1 MMSAMH
7 TFVSLWLKFIFVLS
21 PFFVLPIFLS
31 LTEGY
36 GEDHQRKLAV
46 RVTIAV
52 AVVCL
57 VLFLL
62 GNRIFMVLGITLDSF
77 RIGAGV
83 LLFISAIQL
92 AQGGSNPLSTP
103 DKSDPTVVPLAVPVV
118 VGPAVAG
125 TVMVMAAECD
135 RWWERII
142 VLGALGWAVLCLGAL
157 LYGAAL
163 IQRKLGRDGLAVLAK
178 LSGLILAALAAQIIF
193 TGIRNLMAGA

>member
-1 MMSAMH
+1 MMSAIH

-36 GEDHQRKLAV
+36 GEDHQRKLAI

-52 AVVCL
+52 AVICL

-62 GNRIFMVLGITLDSF
+62 GHRIFMVLGITLDSF

-103 DKSDPTVVPLAVPVV
+103 GTNDPTVVPLAVPVV

-125 TVMVMAAECD
+125 TVMVMAAECG

-157 LYGAAL
+157 LYAAAS

>member
-1 MMSAMH
+1 MISAMH
-7 TFVSLWLKFIFVLS
+7 MFVSLWLKFTFVLS

-31 LTEGY
+31 LTEEY
-36 GEDHQRKLAV
+36 GEERQRKLAI

-52 AVVCL
+52 AVICL
-57 VLFLL
+57 VLFML
-62 GNRIFMVLGITLDSF
+62 GNRIFQVLGITLDSF
-77 RIGAGV
+77 RIGAGA

-92 AQGGSNPLSTP
+92 AQGGSSSLSSS
-103 DKSDPTVVPLAVPVV
+103 DHNDPTVVPLAVPVV

-135 RWWERII
+135 RWWERIV

-157 LYGAAL
+157 LYAAAL